1 MALEI
6 SEIGIHVRV
15 PDGPPAPGPAGE
27 TANAAAA
34 ARPSAGK
41 TSDPCGDTER
51 ARMVD
56 DCVRRVLRILDARR
70 ER

>member
-15 PDGPPAPGPAGE
+15 PDGTGGPASPAGRPAGDAPGE
-27 TANAAAA
+27 TA
-34 ARPSAGK
+34 
-41 TSDPCGDTER
+41 ER

-56 DCVRRVLRILDARR
+56 ECVRRVLQVLAMRA

>member
-15 PDGPPAPGPAGE
+15 PDGAPAP
-27 TANAAAA
+27 
-34 ARPSAGK
+34 ARGAEREPEGGGS
-41 TSDPCGDTER
+41 PCEDVER
-51 ARMVD
+51 ARLVD
-56 DCVRRVLRILDARR
+56 DCVRRVLRILAARA

>member
-1 MALEI
+1 MVMEI

-15 PDGPPAPGPAGE
+15 PDDTCGPVTPAGRPAGDVRSE
-27 TANAAAA
+27 AA
-34 ARPSAGK
+34 
-41 TSDPCGDTER
+41 ER

-56 DCVRRVLRILDARR
+56 ECVRRVLQVLAMRA

>member
-15 PDGPPAPGPAGE
+15 PDGTSCPPVQGGRPADRAGG
-27 TANAAAA
+27 NAA
-34 ARPSAGK
+34 
-41 TSDPCGDTER
+41 ER

-56 DCVRRVLRILDARR
+56 ECVRRVLQVLAMRA

>member
-15 PDGPPAPGPAGE
+15 PEEASCAPAPAGRPADDAG
-27 TANAAAA
+27 TRAA
-34 ARPSAGK
+34 
-41 TSDPCGDTER
+41 ER

-56 DCVRRVLRILDARR
+56 ECVRRVLRALALRA

>member
-15 PDGPPAPGPAGE
+15 PDGKPAPAAEQERPAGE
-27 TANAAAA
+27 S
-34 ARPSAGK
+34 PS
-41 TSDPCGDTER
+41 GDTGR
-51 ARMVD
+51 ARLVD
-56 DCVRRVLRILDARR
+56 DCVRRVLKILQARA

>member
-15 PDGPPAPGPAGE
+15 PEETSCSPASAGGRAGGAGGSAAGPAGMV
-27 TANAAAA
+27 
-34 ARPSAGK
+34 
-41 TSDPCGDTER
+41 DER

-56 DCVRRVLRILDARR
+56 ECVRRVLQVLAMRA

>member
-15 PDGPPAPGPAGE
+15 PDGASRPPAPAGGSPDD
-27 TANAAAA
+27 AGGSAA
-34 ARPSAGK
+34 
-41 TSDPCGDTER
+41 ER
-51 ARMVD
+51 ARIVD
-56 DCVRRVLRILDARR
+56 ECVRRVLQVLAMRA

>member
-15 PDGPPAPGPAGE
+15 PDAAPAP
-27 TANAAAA
+27 
-34 ARPSAGK
+34 ARGRDRGVAEN
-41 TSDPCGDTER
+41 PCDDTDR
-51 ARMVD
+51 ARLVD
-56 DCVRRVLRILDARR
+56 DCVRRVLRILAARA

>member
-1 MALEI
+1 MPLEI

-15 PDGPPAPGPAGE
+15 PDETCGSAAPPAGHPAGD
-27 TANAAAA
+27 TAWK
-34 ARPSAGK
+34 RVES
-41 TSDPCGDTER
+41 

-56 DCVRRVLRILDARR
+56 ECVRRVLQVLAMRA

>member
-15 PDGPPAPGPAGE
+15 PDGRTGCGAPAGAPADDAPG
-27 TANAAAA
+27 AAA
-34 ARPSAGK
+34 
-41 TSDPCGDTER
+41 ER
-51 ARMVD
+51 ARVVD
-56 DCVRRVLRILDARR
+56 ECVRRVLQVLALRA

>member
-15 PDGPPAPGPAGE
+15 PDGKPAPAAGE
-27 TANAAAA
+27 
-34 ARPSAGK
+34 RSSSAV
-41 TSDPCGDTER
+41 SGDCEDLER
-51 ARMVD
+51 ARLVD
-56 DCVRRVLRILDARR
+56 DCVRRVLRILAARA

>member
-15 PDGPPAPGPAGE
+15 PDGQPAPAPAAGRKTADGPCDDLE
-27 TANAAAA
+27 H
-34 ARPSAGK
+34 ARV
-41 TSDPCGDTER
+41 
-51 ARMVD
+51 VD
-56 DCVRRVLRILDARR
+56 DCVRRVLQILAARA

>member
-15 PDGPPAPGPAGE
+15 PDGMPAPGPAQL
-27 TANAAAA
+27 AAA
-34 ARPSAGK
+34 PAGG
-41 TSDPCGDTER
+41 DGGCADTER

-56 DCVRRVLRILDARR
+56 DCVRRVLQILAARA

>member
-1 MALEI
+1 MPLEI

-15 PDGPPAPGPAGE
+15 PDEACGSAAPAVRAAGDIQSE
-27 TANAAAA
+27 TA
-34 ARPSAGK
+34 
-41 TSDPCGDTER
+41 ER

-56 DCVRRVLRILDARR
+56 ECVRRVLQVLAMRA

>member
-6 SEIGIHVRV
+6 SEIGIRVRV
-15 PDGPPAPGPAGE
+15 PEDTSCVPAPAGGPAD
-27 TANAAAA
+27 AAGGSAA
-34 ARPSAGK
+34 
-41 TSDPCGDTER
+41 ER

-56 DCVRRVLRILDARR
+56 ECVRRVLQVLAMRA

>member
-15 PDGPPAPGPAGE
+15 PDGKPAP
-27 TANAAAA
+27 AAAQKQA
-34 ARPSAGK
+34 SEN
-41 TSDPCGDTER
+41 PCEDTER
-51 ARMVD
+51 ARLVD
-56 DCVRRVLRILDARR
+56 DCVRRVLKILQTRA